1 MDSWVRN
8 IHWRRD
14 RLPTPIL
21 LGFPDGSSD
30 KESACNAGDLGR
42 EDPLE
47 KGRVTPLQYYDL
59 ENSMDCVVREVTKS
73 QTRLSDFHFQFP
85 IANVTSY

>member
-21 LGFPDGSSD
+21 LGFPDGSAG
-30 KESACNAGDLGR
+30 KEPSCNAGDLGR

-47 KGRVTPLQYYDL
+47 KGRVTHL
-59 ENSMDCVVREVTKS
+59 ENSMDSIVHGVARVGE
-73 QTRLSDFHFQFP
+73 D
-85 IANVTSY
+85 

>member
-30 KESACNAGDLGR
+30 KESACNAGDLGP

-59 ENSMDCVVREVTKS
+59 ENSMDSIVHGGRKS
-73 QTRLSDFHFQFP
+73 RRRLSDFHLLTKGKRFK
-85 IANVTSY
+85 